1 MNTKKPKKPK
11 KFNVSDN
18 ACTPE
23 PFITASAERE
33 ACKVCNRHTQSDKPF
48 GLPWKPKGWTGRLA
62 VVMESDNPLPT
73 ARRLIQK
80 LYKKAGYHDKDIALI
95 HSVRCHTEK
104 APGMTAIRACR
115 PFFLKTLKT
124 WKPAGLLGVGS
135 IALRTLTNS
144 GDGNITKNRGIDL
157 EVPGL

>member
-1 MNTKKPKKPK
+1 MKATIK
-11 KFNVSDN
+11 KFSVLKQSVLAEPLSTAN
-18 ACTPE
+18 AK
-23 PFITASAERE
+23 RE
-33 ACKVCNRHTQSDKPF
+33 ACHLCNRFNQSESPF
-48 GLPWKPKGWTGRLA
+48 ALPWKLREWTGKLA
-62 VVMESDNPLPT
+62 VVMESDNPKPT

-80 LYKKAGYHDKDIALI
+80 LYKQAGYRTKDVALI
-95 HSVRCHTEK
+95 YSVRCHTEK

-124 WKPAGLLGVGS
+124 WKPRGLLGVGS
-135 IALRTLTNS
+135 IALRTITNK